1 MSLEIKPLQSTEPTT
16 SCHAAPVR
24 RKAKQVGLYT
34 TRHHTRCSTGIIS
47 CYKLIQA
54 LGSPQYRNLII

>member
-34 TRHHTRCSTGIIS
+34 TRHHTRCSTGI
-47 CYKLIQA
+47 
-54 LGSPQYRNLII
+54 